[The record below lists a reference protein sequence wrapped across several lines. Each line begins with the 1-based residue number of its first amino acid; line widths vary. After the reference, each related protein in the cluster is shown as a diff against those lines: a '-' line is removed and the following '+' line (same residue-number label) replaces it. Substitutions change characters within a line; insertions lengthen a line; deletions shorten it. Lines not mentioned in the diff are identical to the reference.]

1 VAGYF
6 IFASLDKLQVIKK
19 IGITLLLALIIA
31 QGFSQITSAEEKP
44 APQQAVDSNSVT
56 KVVVGQ
62 DRLAVEDNGSKINVR
77 VGNRGLS
84 ILESLEGKMPKFE
97 FEKYDN
103 DKHFSFRNDDG
114 DNDSKEHRKSH
125 FKGHWSG
132 IELGFNNYLT
142 DNYSFSLPAGIDYMN
157 LNSGKAMNFNL
168 NFTQLSIGIFRH
180 VGFVTGLG
188 LNWNNYRFDGN
199 NTIEKDA
206 DGNIVEYAPA
216 GVLKKSKLA
225 TLYLDLPFMLEI
237 QVPTDHKRINIAA
250 GPIGAVKLSSHTKMI
265 FEDGDK
271 VKSDGDFSLNLL
283 RYGATARIGYENF
296 ELYGTYYVT
305 PLFKKGKGPGGV
317 DLYPFEI
324 GVAFT
329 ID

>member
-1 VAGYF
+1 M
-6 IFASLDKLQVIKK
+6 KK
-19 IGITLLLALIIA
+19 IGITLLLAFIIA
-31 QGFSQITSAEEKP
+31 QGFSQVSSAESNP
-44 APQQAVDSNSVT
+44 PRQQSTDTNAIT
-56 KVVVGQ
+56 KVVVGN
-62 DRLAVEDNGSKINVR
+62 DRLAVVDNGDKINVK

-97 FEKYDN
+97 FEKYDRDN
-103 DKHFSFRNDDG
+103 DLESPAPLVCDDDG
-114 DNDSKEHRKSH
+114 FNSRGRRGRH

-132 IELGFNNYLT
+132 VELGFNNFLT
-142 DNYSFSLPAGIDYMN
+142 DGYNFDLPAGIDYMN
-157 LNSGKAMNFNL
+157 LNSGKAMNFNI

-199 NTIEKDA
+199 NNIEKDGS
-206 DGNIVEYAPA
+206 GNIVEYAPA
-216 GVLKKSKLA
+216 GLLKKSKLS

-250 GPIGAVKLSSHTKMI
+250 GPIGAIKVTSHTKMV

-271 VKSDGDFSLNLL
+271 VKSDGDFNLNLL
-283 RYGATARIGYENF
+283 RYGATARIGYDDF
-296 ELYGTYYVT
+296 QLYGTYYLT
-305 PLFKKGKGPGGV
+305 PLFKEGRGPGGV

-324 GVAFT
+324 GVSLTFN
-329 ID
+329 

>member
-1 VAGYF
+1 M
-6 IFASLDKLQVIKK
+6 KK
-19 IGITLLLALIIA
+19 IGITLLLALIIS
-31 QGFSQITSAEEKP
+31 QCFSQVTSAENRP
-44 APQQAVDSNSVT
+44 NSQSAADSNSVA

-62 DRLAVEDNGSKINVR
+62 DRLAIADDGKKIDLR

-84 ILESLEGKMPKFE
+84 ILESLEGKIPKIE
-97 FEKYDN
+97 FEKFDTHEPAPS
-103 DKHFSFRNDDG
+103 DKREDDK
-114 DNDSKEHRKSH
+114 DKDAPRRTH
-125 FKGHWSG
+125 FKGHLAG
-132 IELGFNNYLT
+132 IEVGFNNYLT
-142 DNYSFSLPAGIDYMN
+142 DNYSFSLPSSIDYMS

-199 NTIEKDA
+199 NNIEKIA
-206 DGNIVEYAPA
+206 GGNIVEYVP
-216 GVLKKSKLA
+216 GETLKKSKLA
-225 TLYLDLPFMLEI
+225 TLYMTLPFLLEI

-250 GPIGAVKLSSHTKMI
+250 GPIGAVKLSSHTKMVT
-265 FEDGDK
+265 ENEK
-271 VKSDGDFSLNLL
+271 KYKSEGDFSLNML

-305 PLFKKGKGPGGV
+305 PMFKQGKGPGGV